1 MHTFFDL
8 THYIELGQE
17 QKYKNVF
24 VRFLVQMKTS
34 KFAYEINWPLLS
46 VGKFGQPPLKNADV
60 LNGWSLKVTKIRR
73 AYACED
79 DHQTHSCTMI
89 SLHCHKQSY
98 LSQSFSSLTLYYYYY
113 FNQSC
118 RMNRKIIFN
127 SLIINITRSKITEIK
142 RLFHPFYSLHW

>member
-1 MHTFFDL
+1 MHSFFDL
-8 THYIELGQE
+8 THFRELG
-17 QKYKNVF
+17 QKYKNIF

-34 KFAYEINWPLLS
+34 KFAFEINCPLLS
-46 VGKFGQPPLKNADV
+46 VGKFGQPSLKNADV

-98 LSQSFSSLTLYYYYY
+98 LSQSFSSLTLYYY

-127 SLIINITRSKITEIK
+127 SLIINITR
-142 RLFHPFYSLHW
+142 